1 MKRILVFV
9 FTGLGIVLTFLIVV
23 GVVIDLAAFDR
34 TRGGYEPP
42 HTAYTGQPINWDEAD
57 VTKTGVVRRGYVLHA
72 LFDCTS
78 GMISFEIFGQQIQ
91 FRKVSQRGII
101 VHKPREACM
110 ERGFRPEF

>member
-1 MKRILVFV
+1 M
-9 FTGLGIVLTFLIVV
+9 LTLLLI
-23 GVVIDLAAFDR
+23 GGAVIDLASFDR

-42 HTAYTGQPINWDEAD
+42 YTAYTGQPIDWDRAD
-57 VTKTGVVRRGYVLHA
+57 VTKTGVVRRGYVLHT
-72 LFDCTS
+72 LFNCTT
-78 GMISFEIFGQQIQ
+78 GMISFEIFGQQVR